1 MAAVL
6 WTAAKFSVPRDH
18 KLALPRR
25 LKTLL
30 LDMARRHAS
39 ERPSAAEA
47 IKVTIHY
54 GQAYSKVSGVRL
66 GDSGEFMASACD
78 AEADKQ
84 LSPECL
90 SPV

>member
-47 IKVTIHY
+47 IKVTDY
-54 GQAYSKVSGVRL
+54 GQAYSKVSGVRY
-66 GDSGEFMASACD
+66 GNSGEFMASACD
-78 AEADKQ
+78 AEADNQ
-84 LSPECL
+84 LSSECL
-90 SPV
+90 SPM